1 MTICFLDVIIEGFEY
16 IAIHDSCK
24 NCRKWIDFEED
35 EEKICPF
42 CGTRD
47 VQLERGMRF
56 VMLIDSEGETI
67 YLQGF
72 KDCLGPHLPKC
83 ENEDEMEE
91 KLNEIF
97 EGKKCN
103 ITYR

>member
-1 MTICFLDVIIEGFEY
+1 
-16 IAIHDSCK
+16 
-24 NCRKWIDFEED
+24 
-35 EEKICPF
+35 
-42 CGTRD
+42 
-47 VQLERGMRF
+47 
-56 VMLIDSEGETI
+56 MLIDSEGETI